1 LVIGRMGED
10 SEIPAAM
17 EAIVESNRMTLK
29 FRKPLQ
35 PETASGSHGG

>member
-1 LVIGRMGED
+1 MGEE
-10 SEIPAAM
+10 SHIPAAM
-17 EAIVESNRMTLK
+17 EAIRESKRMTLK

>member
-1 LVIGRMGED
+1 LVIGRMSED

-17 EAIVESNRMTLK
+17 ESIGESDRMTLK

-35 PETASGSHGG
+35 PETAWGSHGG